1 MPIYFGNNFAKE
13 PFQFDSV
20 GNNWEQESVNRP
32 NGFPLFHYL
41 RTQKGTGIINIYYK
55 DELSSDH
62 KISQTIELSKGQG
75 ILIAPYIPHSYHNKN
90 APVGFSN

>member
-41 RTQKGTGIINIYYK
+41 QTQKGTGIINIYYK
-55 DELSSDH
+55 
-62 KISQTIELSKGQG
+62 K
-75 ILIAPYIPHSYHNKN
+75 
-90 APVGFSN
+90 

>member
-20 GNNWEQESVNRP
+20 GNNWEQESVNRL

-41 RTQKGTGIINIYYK
+41 QTQKGTGIINI
-55 DELSSDH
+55 
-62 KISQTIELSKGQG
+62 
-75 ILIAPYIPHSYHNKN
+75 
-90 APVGFSN
+90 